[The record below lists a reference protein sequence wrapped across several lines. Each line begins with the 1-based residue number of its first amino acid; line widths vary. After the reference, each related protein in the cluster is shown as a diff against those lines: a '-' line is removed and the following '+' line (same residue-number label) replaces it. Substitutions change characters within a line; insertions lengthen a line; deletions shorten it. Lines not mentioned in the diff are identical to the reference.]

1 MHNALIIMG
10 VLKRSILI
18 RALQNVYGARGVSH
32 VDVIALCDFILA
44 FFGYED
50 YVLDNVLSSPE
61 RDAFYDLE
69 ESGFLKT
76 QREELTLPKGKIWRV
91 NLWKL
96 KKEEID
102 RLSKAVK
109 VEEELKVKYENIF
122 REIEENEDILD

>member
-1 MHNALIIMG
+1 MG
-10 VLKRSILI
+10 VLKRTTLI

-102 RLSKAVK
+102 HMSKSVK
-109 VEEELKVKYENIF
+109 VEEELQEKYENIF
-122 REIEENEDILD
+122 KQMEQNEEMRNQN